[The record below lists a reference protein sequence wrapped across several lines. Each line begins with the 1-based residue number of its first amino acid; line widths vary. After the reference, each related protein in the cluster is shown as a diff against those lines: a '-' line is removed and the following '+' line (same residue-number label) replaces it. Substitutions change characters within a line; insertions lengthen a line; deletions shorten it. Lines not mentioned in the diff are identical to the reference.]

1 MRLYYAVSV
10 TPRPGNGEDL
20 EFTNALLVFYQELKG
35 MTSVFDTVVMMTDK
49 NTFECM
55 ILAVSI
61 DTENASLVAD
71 QTKIEQKLFISS
83 ATEHGVIV
91 KINTYEATMCDDNF
105 ALMLRALNPA
115 TI

>member
-1 MRLYYAVSV
+1 MRLYYAVSA
-10 TPRPGNGEDL
+10 TPRLGNGEDL
-20 EFTNALLVFYQELKG
+20 EFTNALLLFYQELKE
-35 MTSVFDTVVMMTDK
+35 MTSVFEAVVMMTDK
-49 NTFECM
+49 NTYEYL

-61 DTENASLVAD
+61 EIENGSLVVD
-71 QTKIEQKLFISS
+71 KIKTEQEQFISS

-105 ALMLRALNPA
+105 ELMLRALNPA